1 VNAPADEEDEIVEG
15 ATSHNGLMCFL
26 DSSRDCGADCMAYTA
41 EASENKAMS
50 TQQRNC
56 LVLVSIDRLGRFMG
70 NMATSAHKM
79 QTRAATEAA
88 DRVRQSQSAPPNPLG
103 VKA

>member
-1 VNAPADEEDEIVEG
+1 MNATVDEDEEGILDSP
-15 ATSHNGLMCFL
+15 AASNGLFCFL
-26 DSSRDCGADCMAYTA
+26 DSSRECGADCMAYTT

-56 LVLVSIDRLGRFMG
+56 LVLVSVDRLGRFMG

-79 QTRAATEAA
+79 QTRAATDAA
-88 DRVRQSQSAPPNPLG
+88 DRARQSQPTPPNPRG
-103 VKA
+103 T